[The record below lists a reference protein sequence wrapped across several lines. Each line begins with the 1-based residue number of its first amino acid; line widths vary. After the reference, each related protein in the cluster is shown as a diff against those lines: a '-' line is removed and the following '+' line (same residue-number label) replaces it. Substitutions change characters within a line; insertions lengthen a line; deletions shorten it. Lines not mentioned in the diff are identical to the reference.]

1 MVVLEKSSPFFSNIP
16 ATTLL
21 QPLLITLAALLLA
34 PLAALS
40 ATESKLRNIVLIL
53 ADDMGN
59 DMSGLGTP
67 GLATPNLDQLARDGV
82 LFTRAF
88 SAAAVCSPSRAA
100 ILTGM
105 FPHSNGLWCNT
116 QNAGLDYPR
125 IADKPE
131 RPSPV
136 RSAIREDI
144 PTLVELLKERGFY
157 SAITQKSHI
166 QPAWRFPFDKGF
178 PYRNKPG
185 EYKRLV
191 GEVKNAAGERPFFL
205 MANISSPHRPFKGHL
220 AANGL
225 GYEPATIDPEKIS
238 VPSWLPD
245 TPLMRKDLAQYYACV
260 QITDACVGAVL
271 AGLKEQGLLENT
283 LVIFTSDNGF
293 GYPRGKTSGYAAGLH
308 MPLLVAGPGVRRNE
322 RCAVPVSLVD
332 IMPTMLS
339 AVGLPVP
346 ETVQGLPLW
355 PLLKGQAKDF
365 PRNVMMASESE
376 HYLARA
382 VCDGR
387 YYYVRNVVK
396 PSGGFKR
403 PPMNADLY
411 DEKVWDNRAYRAT
424 LEAQKEHPVEY
435 GMLADFVDG
444 HIPDEELFDLKSDPY
459 CMKNVLSDPALTA
472 TLETLRASLV
482 DWRKRTDDRDTQED
496 LRLKF
501 PKPLGNVGKE

>member
-1 MVVLEKSSPFFSNIP
+1 MKYIII
-16 ATTLL
+16 
-21 QPLLITLAALLLA
+21 LITLLIA

-40 ATESKLRNIVLIL
+40 VTESKLRNIVLIL
-53 ADDMGN
+53 ADDMGS
-59 DMSGLGTP
+59 DMGALGTP
-67 GLATPNLDQLARDGV
+67 GLATPNLDQLALEGV

-116 QNAGLDYPR
+116 QNAGLGYPR
-125 IADKPE
+125 IAEKPE
-131 RPSPV
+131 HPSPV
-136 RSAIREDI
+136 RSAIREDV
-144 PTLVELLKERGFY
+144 PTLVELLKARGFY

-166 QPAWRFPFDKGF
+166 QPAWRFPFDKG
-178 PYRNKPG
+178 YLYHNKPG

-191 GEVKNAAGERPFFL
+191 GEVKNAAGDRPFFL

-238 VPSWLPD
+238 VPPWLPD

-271 AGLKEQGLLENT
+271 AGLKEQGVRENT

-293 GYPRGKTSGYAAGLH
+293 GYQRGKTSGYAAGLH
-308 MPLLVAGPGVRRNE
+308 MPFIVSGPGVRRNE

-332 IMPTMLS
+332 IMPTMLT

-346 ETVQGLPLW
+346 ATVQGLPLW
-355 PLLKGQAKDF
+355 ALLKGQAQDF
-365 PRNVMMASESE
+365 PRKVMLASESE

-403 PPMNADLY
+403 RPMNADLY

-424 LEAQKEHPVEY
+424 LEAQKEHPDEY
-435 GMLADFVDG
+435 GMLVAFING
-444 HIPDEELFDLKSDPY
+444 NIPDEELFDLNADPY
-459 CMKNVLSDPALTA
+459 CMKNVCSDPALT
-472 TLETLRASLV
+472 TTVETLRASLAE
-482 DWRKRTDDRDTQED
+482 WRKRTDDRDTQEA

-501 PKPLGNVGKE
+501 PKPLGTVIKGE